1 MEFNGETYEDGK
13 LPCNR
18 ENMTKLVE
26 ALESGNYQQARG
38 YLRVLNSDGTA
49 KGYCCLGVACDISG
63 VGHWFGRGYRVR
75 EHNTSAFALPPT
87 TGLPLQVQEWLGVD
101 DPFVRISSQ
110 HALCATTLND
120 NGWDFHQIAA
130 QLRKV
135 YLSD

>member
-63 VGHWFGRGYRVR
+63 VGRWFGRAYSVDD
-75 EHNTSAFALPPT
+75 HDTSFASLPP
-87 TGLPLQVQEWLGVD
+87 QVQEWLGVD